1 MENIRV
7 LIVDDE
13 LLIRDLLYD
22 FFTSRDLEITTCN
35 DTHDALQLLEDSAA
49 FDVVLTDIR
58 MEGEDGLSLVDKI
71 RDVRPGIPVIIM
83 TGYPSVETA
92 VEALRRRVFDYVI
105 KPFNINR
112 LYNTIIAAAKE
123 NSPGKGTSDKPSDV
137 RPEYASE
144 NFGS

>member
-1 MENIRV
+1 MEHTRV

-22 FFTSRDLEITTCN
+22 FFTSRDLEVMTCN
-35 DTHDALQLLEDSAA
+35 DTHDALQILEDSPR

-58 MEGEDGLSLVDKI
+58 MDGEDGLSLVDKI
-71 RDVRPGIPVIIM
+71 RGVCPDVPVVIM

-92 VEALRRRVFDYVI
+92 VEALRKRVFDYVI

-112 LYNTIIAAAKE
+112 LYNTIVEAAKE
-123 NSPGKGTSDKPSDV
+123 NSPDRGISNKQSDV
-137 RPEYASE
+137 RTEYASE